1 MEKISL
7 VLTVLLYIG
16 IFVLLIGT
24 IYTYFR
30 NMYNLKYFRNMYN
43 IKYSKRSNLKKK
55 KSVKINNTSQQFND
69 KSNKNKKQIINK
81 DDLLKEI
88 ENSRKFNKKFKYI
101 AYFLAMLISI
111 LGTILLFLGIII
123 SFYNSMQLGW
133 LTVSSGLIVE
143 LISVVYFWLVSKTTK
158 EVEKDNDQ
166 LMREIDILLANELI
180 DEIQDDK
187 IRDETYAKIIE
198 SLIIKK

>member
-1 MEKISL
+1 MEKVSFF
-7 VLTVLLYIG
+7 LTVLLYIG
-16 IFVLLIGT
+16 IFILLIST
-24 IYTYFR
+24 IYTYFSSYILR
-30 NMYNLKYFRNMYN
+30 NVAN
-43 IKYSKRSNLKKK
+43 IKYSKVSNLKKK
-55 KSVKINNTSQQFND
+55 KSVKTNNISKQFND

-143 LISVVYFWLVSKTTK
+143 LISVVYFWLVSKTAK

>member
-1 MEKISL
+1 MAWGSPK
-7 VLTVLLYIG
+7 
-16 IFVLLIGT
+16 
-24 IYTYFR
+24 
-30 NMYNLKYFRNMYN
+30 
-43 IKYSKRSNLKKK
+43 
-55 KSVKINNTSQQFND
+55 QFND